1 MGRYLKVSA
10 FKEQM
15 YRVPGDFLGP
25 FMQTFDDR
33 SHVLTFVYLYEL
45 QCSCGKLAQN
55 SSKWQKITKGC
66 PKLLNMPILGNV
78 GLFWL
83 ILGKFGLFWVI
94 LGNIRFFLCDL
105 SLFGAI
111 FPQLHCSSY

>member
-45 QCSCGKLAQN
+45 QCSCGKMAKMAHNGPNWLKMVPN
-55 SSKWQKITKGC
+55 H
-66 PKLLNMPILGNV
+66 PK
-78 GLFWL
+78 
-83 ILGKFGLFWVI
+83 
-94 LGNIRFFLCDL
+94 
-105 SLFGAI
+105 
-111 FPQLHCSSY
+111 

>member
-55 SSKWQKITKGC
+55 GSKLPNMTKSC
-66 PKLLNMPILGNV
+66 PKLLNLPILCNI
-78 GLFWL
+78 GLSML
-83 ILGKFGLFWVI
+83 ILGKFVLF
-94 LGNIRFFLCDL
+94 
-105 SLFGAI
+105 
-111 FPQLHCSSY
+111 

>member
-25 FMQTFDDR
+25 FMQTFYDR

-45 QCSCGKLAQN
+45 PVQLWETG
-55 SSKWQKITKGC
+55 
-66 PKLLNMPILGNV
+66 PK
-78 GLFWL
+78 
-83 ILGKFGLFWVI
+83 
-94 LGNIRFFLCDL
+94 
-105 SLFGAI
+105 
-111 FPQLHCSSY
+111 